1 MLTSTKKLDKIILYP
16 LLIFLLYACQNKGIT
31 NENSF
36 KIFGSVNT
44 LLNGKKILLK
54 NQENDHLKTIDST
67 VIKNGQ
73 FIFEGSILKPKIYG
87 IYIEDIDGVIGL
99 FMENTQINVE
109 VNSDNLRQSKIK
121 GSKTNDDYIEFIK
134 NSNKIVSKMNIYFP
148 EFQKARSENN
158 IEKLEEINNKMKEI
172 NNENTSYILKY
183 AKNNPDSYISAVAL
197 NSILSIPTV
206 PKDTIRNI
214 YNNFSDYVKKGDISR
229 EIEFFLQTSE
239 PIHLDS
245 ILTH

>member
-1 MLTSTKKLDKIILYP
+1 MIQKIIIILFLITSVFSCNTRERKGIGNGFIISCSIKKNNLNTKKAFLKKQEFGN
-16 LLIFLLYACQNKGIT
+16 LI
-31 NENSF
+31 
-36 KIFGSVNT
+36 
-44 LLNGKKILLK
+44 
-54 NQENDHLKTIDST
+54 TIDST
-67 VIKNGQ
+67 TITNKGFQ
-73 FIFEGSILKPKIYG
+73 FKGKINSPSIYG

-109 VNSDNLRQSKIK
+109 VNIDNLEQSKIT
-121 GSKTNDDYIEFIK
+121 GSKTNDEYLEFIR
-134 NSNKIVSKMNIYFP
+134 NSNEIISKMNVYFP
-148 EFQKARSENN
+148 EFQKARAENN
-158 IEKLEEINNKMKEI
+158 IEKLEEINSKMKEI
-172 NNENTSYILKY
+172 NNENTNYILKY

>member
-1 MLTSTKKLDKIILYP
+1 
-16 LLIFLLYACQNKGIT
+16 
-31 NENSF
+31 
-36 KIFGSVNT
+36 
-44 LLNGKKILLK
+44 
-54 NQENDHLKTIDST
+54 
-67 VIKNGQ
+67 
-73 FIFEGSILKPKIYG
+73 
-87 IYIEDIDGVIGL
+87 
-99 FMENTQINVE
+99 
-109 VNSDNLRQSKIK
+109 
-121 GSKTNDDYIEFIK
+121 
-134 NSNKIVSKMNIYFP
+134 
-148 EFQKARSENN
+148 
-158 IEKLEEINNKMKEI
+158 MKEI
-172 NNENTSYILKY
+172 NNENTNYILKY

>member
-1 MLTSTKKLDKIILYP
+1 MEKIKKIIIILFLLTSIFSCNTREKIGIGNSFIISCTSKKNNFNNKKAFLKKQEFGNLIIVDSTT
-16 LLIFLLYACQNKGIT
+16 IT
-31 NENSF
+31 NGEFQFKGKINSP
-36 KIFGSVNT
+36 S
-44 LLNGKKILLK
+44 
-54 NQENDHLKTIDST
+54 
-67 VIKNGQ
+67 
-73 FIFEGSILKPKIYG
+73 IYG
-87 IYIEDIDGVIGL
+87 IYIEDIDDVIGL

-109 VNSDNLRQSKIK
+109 VNIDNLEQSKIT
-121 GSKTNDDYIEFIK
+121 GSKTNDEYLEFIR
-134 NSNKIVSKMNIYFP
+134 NSNEIISKMNVYFP
-148 EFQKARSENN
+148 EFQKARAENN
-158 IEKLEEINNKMKEI
+158 IEKLEEINSKMKEI
-172 NNENTSYILKY
+172 NNENTNYVLTY

-245 ILTH
+245 ILNH